1 MACSNLTAGFTLDC
15 NDSQGGIEKI
25 FIANGPVE
33 SITEAAGVVTAIT
46 VGGSALVP
54 PASPVAAPPPAPADF
69 FEFATPRQTS
79 SITETTTVSQENGT
93 ITFDQQLTM
102 VFNKMEADKRNQ
114 MLLMAE
120 ATNMVVVAKDNNGKY
135 WSLGLERG
143 AYMTSGTSVS
153 GVAYADRNGYELIVG
168 GMEAKPMYEIT
179 GTIVEA

>member
-15 NDSQGGIEKI
+15 NDSQGGIDKI
-25 FIANGPVE
+25 FIANGPVQ

-54 PASPVAAPPPAPADF
+54 ADF
-69 FEFATPRQTS
+69 FIFNTPRQTS

-102 VFNKMEADKRNQ
+102 VFNKMEATKRNEL
-114 MLLMAE
+114 LLMAE
-120 ATNMVVVAKDNNGKY
+120 ATNMVIVAEDNNGKY
-135 WSLGLERG
+135 WSIGLERG
-143 AYMTSGTSVS
+143 GYMTSGTSVS

-168 GMEAKPMYEIT
+168 GMEAKPMFEVT
-179 GTIVEA
+179 ASIVVA